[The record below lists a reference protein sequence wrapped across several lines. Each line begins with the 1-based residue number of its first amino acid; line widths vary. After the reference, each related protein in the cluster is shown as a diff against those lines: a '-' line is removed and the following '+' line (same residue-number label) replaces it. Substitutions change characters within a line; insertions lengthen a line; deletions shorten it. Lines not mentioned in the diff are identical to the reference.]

1 MPLRADSKPVDRLM
15 RPVHEEGKMRFDNVQ
30 ILSVS
35 HIDAP
40 HPESS
45 DEIESMLA
53 ATMKRLGVPP
63 GMLERFSGI
72 KSRRQ
77 FDEAMPPS
85 QATATRA
92 LAMTVRSS

>member
-1 MPLRADSKPVDRLM
+1 MQ
-15 RPVHEEGKMRFDNVQ
+15 FDNVQ

-40 HPESS
+40 YAEGS
-45 DEIESMLA
+45 DEIESKLE

-72 KSRRQ
+72 
-77 FDEAMPPS
+77 
-85 QATATRA
+85 
-92 LAMTVRSS
+92 